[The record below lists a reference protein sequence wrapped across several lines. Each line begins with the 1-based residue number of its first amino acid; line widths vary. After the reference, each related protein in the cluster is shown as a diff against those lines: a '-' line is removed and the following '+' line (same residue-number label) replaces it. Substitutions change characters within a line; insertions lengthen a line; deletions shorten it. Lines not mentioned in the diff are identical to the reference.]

1 MRTSRGI
8 PIVPTLGDIK
18 CATTP
23 VFIEAS
29 SSMTVAEYG
38 SPVEGRTTTFNLRM
52 DLGDG
57 TERCAE
63 VTVNK
68 TPTFRQIISRGFNTC
83 NFGANNFI
91 ERAVINTT
99 ESN

>member
-1 MRTSRGI
+1 
-8 PIVPTLGDIK
+8 
-18 CATTP
+18 
-23 VFIEAS
+23 
-29 SSMTVAEYG
+29 MTVAEYG